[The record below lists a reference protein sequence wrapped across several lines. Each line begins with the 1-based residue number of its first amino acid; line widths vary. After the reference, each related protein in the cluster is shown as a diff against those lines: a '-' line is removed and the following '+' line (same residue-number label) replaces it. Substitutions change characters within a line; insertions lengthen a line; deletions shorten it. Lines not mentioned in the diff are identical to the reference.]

1 MKTYRNFINEAYM
14 LQFVRDKNMD
24 VLKIKDSRKK
34 SWVEIRGKKGYE
46 ISGYDKR
53 DRLHRVLDQ
62 VGKSAN
68 MSDLMNGKPV
78 SINPKHPDGKKAIRL
93 VKKIMDEK

>member
-1 MKTYRNFINEAYM
+1 MKTYRNFVNEAYM
-14 LQFVRDKNMD
+14 LQLVRDKNMD
-24 VLKIKDSRKK
+24 VLKIKDSQKS

-46 ISGYDKR
+46 IDGYDKQ

-62 VGKSAN
+62 VGKAAN

-78 SINPKHPDGKKAIRL
+78 SINPKHPDSKKAMRL
-93 VKKIMDEK
+93 VKKIMGEK

>member
-1 MKTYRNFINEAYM
+1 MKTYRNFVNEAYM
-14 LQFVRDKNMD
+14 LQLIRDKNMD
-24 VLKIKDSRKK
+24 VLKIKDSQKS

-46 ISGYDKR
+46 IDGYDKR

-62 VGKSAN
+62 VGKAAN

-78 SINPKHPDGKKAIRL
+78 SINPKHPDSKGAMRL
-93 VKKIMDEK
+93 VKKIMGEK

>member
-1 MKTYRNFINEAYM
+1 MKTYRNFVNEAYM
-14 LQFVRDKNMD
+14 LQLVRDKNMD
-24 VLKIKDSRKK
+24 VLKIKDSRKS

-46 ISGYDKR
+46 IDGYDKR

-62 VGKSAN
+62 VGKAAN

-78 SINPKHPDGKKAIRL
+78 SINPKHPDSKKAMHLI
-93 VKKIMDEK
+93 KKIMGEK